1 MADKKTGIG
10 IVGLGNIAATH
21 ANAIRGLEN
30 TDLIAGCS
38 RSEANCKRFS
48 DSFDVP
54 VISDYDEFLS
64 LEQLDTVTI
73 CTPSG
78 THLDYGIKA
87 AEAGKNLI
95 IEKPIE
101 ISVKRGQE
109 LIDCCQKN
117 GVKLAVIYQNR
128 FTEGAIQIKKAVD
141 NGVVGEVIM
150 ARATVKWYRDQE
162 YYQGSDW
169 RGTLDM
175 DGGGAV
181 INQSIHTVDLL
192 VWILGNV
199 VKLSGFNATRTHP
212 GIEAEDNAVA
222 IMEFEKGTLG
232 VFEAS
237 TSIVPAQ
244 PRLIEINGTKGT
256 AVLEDDVFELIT
268 KDSKKNSSQAEKKSA
283 AGADDPLAGM
293 SSIHHQKQYEQI
305 LNAFRSGNTPIV
317 SGKDSLR
324 SLAVVEALYNSS
336 NHNDVVNLNEFI
348 KSNSNK

>member
-1 MADKKTGIG
+1 MAGKKTGIG

-30 TDLIAGCS
+30 ADLIAGCS
-38 RSEANCKRFS
+38 RSEVNRKRFS

-54 VISDYDEFLS
+54 GISDYGEFLS

-78 THLDYGIKA
+78 SHLDFGIQA

-109 LIDCCQKN
+109 LIDCCRN
-117 GVKLAVIYQNR
+117 NDVKLVVIYQNR
-128 FTEGAIQIKKAVD
+128 FTDSAIQMKKAVD
-141 NGVVGEVIM
+141 SGMLGEVIM
-150 ARATVKWYRDQE
+150 VRASVKWYRDQE
-162 YYQGSDW
+162 YYKGSDW

-199 VKLSGFNATRTHP
+199 VKLSGLKATRTHP

-222 IMEFEKGTLG
+222 IMEFERGTLG

-256 AVLEDDVFELIT
+256 ALLEDDVFEFIAA
-268 KDSKKNSSQAEKKSA
+268 DSKKGSDHAGKKSA

-293 SSIHHQKQYEQI
+293 SSRHHQKQYEQI
-305 LNAFRSGNTPIV
+305 INAFRSGKTASV
-317 SGKDSLR
+317 SGEDSLR
-324 SLAVVEALYNSS
+324 SLAVVEALYSAS
-336 NHNDVVNLNEFI
+336 NQNEVVKPIEFI
-348 KSNSNK
+348 K

>member
-1 MADKKTGIG
+1 
-10 IVGLGNIAATH
+10 
-21 ANAIRGLEN
+21 
-30 TDLIAGCS
+30 
-38 RSEANCKRFS
+38 
-48 DSFDVP
+48 
-54 VISDYDEFLS
+54 
-64 LEQLDTVTI
+64 
-73 CTPSG
+73 
-78 THLDYGIKA
+78 
-87 AEAGKNLI
+87 
-95 IEKPIE
+95 
-101 ISVKRGQE
+101 
-109 LIDCCQKN
+109 
-117 GVKLAVIYQNR
+117 
-128 FTEGAIQIKKAVD
+128 
-141 NGVVGEVIM
+141 
-150 ARATVKWYRDQE
+150 
-162 YYQGSDW
+162 
-169 RGTLDM
+169 M